1 MTVVAIIAQE
11 ANLAITLETAVAVVV
26 DDDVTFWD
34 FRIRDDRF
42 ILSFLSLSW
51 LEDDDDLESHN
62 VVFVMSRGLIEETR
76 LFKFGLEN
84 IRLSWVERLI
94 GFDAIRKL
102 LIELQNEESG
112 EEVWIV
118 KKGTM
123 INKKN

>member
-123 INKKN
+123 I